1 MKTAAEIQVEEGDRR
16 GLRNLSVSYEKL
28 GDIEK
33 ALGNPEGAKRHY
45 EQALEISE
53 KLSRETNTVES
64 LRDLSISYEKL
75 GDIEQALGN
84 PEGAKRH
91 YEQALEI
98 REKLARETKMVSAY
112 DDLAVSYYKM
122 GTLAGNIDR
131 AYLTKA
137 YKIWESLAQSC
148 PSMPGFAQR
157 REIVK
162 HLLQG

>member
-1 MKTAAEIQVEEGDRR
+1 M
-16 GLRNLSVSYEKL
+16 SYT
-28 GDIEK
+28 
-33 ALGNPEGAKRHY
+33 R
-45 EQALEISE
+45 
-53 KLSRETNTVES
+53 
-64 LRDLSISYEKL
+64 L